1 MIAILTKIQES
12 KFIEVCQVVNNIFF
26 WILDI
31 CGISQP
37 LKICYNDNYKT
48 NLLLF
53 VIITYIVIL
62 ILSKYSLSYL
72 ILHLESCIPFLKV
85 DSPSYISFKSHR
97 TLIQSLPSPE
107 TSNPAPTLFYN
118 SATKVVQI
126 VPANLVFPLI
136 VSQTSCSFN

>member
-12 KFIEVCQVVNNIFF
+12 KFIEVCQVVNNIYFSEF
-26 WILDI
+26 WMSVAFL
-31 CGISQP
+31 S
-37 LKICYNDNYKT
+37 LWK
-48 NLLLF
+48 F

-118 SATKVVQI
+118 SATEVVQI

-136 VSQTSCSFN
+136 ISQASCSFN